1 VVRAAVTRPLL
12 SVVIPALDEAGSIG
26 GLLDDLRGL
35 GVSHEVIV
43 VDGGSHD
50 DTAEIA
56 RRAGATVVMSR
67 RGRGHQL
74 RAGGNVA
81 AGAALCFLHADVR
94 LSPGTLDAIADVAS
108 SGAVR
113 AVAFRRAIAAPG
125 WRYRV
130 VECGALLRAHVL
142 RMPYGDQGIVMTR
155 EIYDAVGGVA
165 DVPLMEDVLLACA
178 LRAAGGVTIRSERVV
193 VSARRWERDGV
204 FRRSAANL
212 ALLFRFLAGASPASL
227 AKRYRGPA

>member
-35 GVSHEVIV
+35 EISHEVIV
-43 VDGGSHD
+43 VDGGSRD
-50 DTAEIA
+50 ATAEIA
-56 RRAGATVVMSR
+56 RRAGATVVMSA
-67 RGRGHQL
+67 RGRGRQM

-81 AGAALCFLHADVR
+81 TGAVLCFLHADVR
-94 LSPGTLDAIADVAS
+94 LAPETVDAIADVAS
-108 SGAVR
+108 SGAQR
-113 AVAFRRAIAAPG
+113 AVAFRLAIDAPG

-130 VECGALLRAHVL
+130 VERGAWLRSHVM

-155 EIYDAVGGVA
+155 ELYDAVGGIA
-165 DVPLMEDVLLACA
+165 DVPLMEDVLLARA
-178 LRAAGGVTIRSERVV
+178 LRASGGITIRSEWAV

-212 ALLFRFLAGASPASL
+212 ALLLRFLAGASPASL
-227 AKRYRGPA
+227 AERYRGEA